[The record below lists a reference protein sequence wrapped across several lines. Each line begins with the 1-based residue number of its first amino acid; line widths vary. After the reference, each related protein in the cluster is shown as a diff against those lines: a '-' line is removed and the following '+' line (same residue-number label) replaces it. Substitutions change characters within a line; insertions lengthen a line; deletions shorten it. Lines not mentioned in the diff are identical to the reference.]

1 MEKLRDLRKQINKPM
16 REVANDLNISV
27 SALAGYETGTREPS
41 LSVLTSLADYYG
53 VTVDALL
60 RDEKRVPVVGDVKA
74 GIPAEAIEDLDPDEW
89 EEVDGNCKEYFALR
103 ITGTSM
109 QPRMSEGDVVI
120 VKKQNMVENGD
131 IAVVL
136 VGDEA
141 TCKKIKF
148 TKSGLYLI
156 GLNPDF
162 EPLFYSPEEC
172 VSLPV
177 RILGK
182 VVELRAKF

>member
-1 MEKLRDLRKQINKPM
+1 MNRLRDLRIDARKKLK
-16 REVANDLNISV
+16 EVASDLNIGV
-27 SALAGYETGTREPS
+27 STLAGYETAGREPS
-41 LSVLTSLADYYG
+41 FETLKRLADYYG
-53 VTVDALL
+53 VTIDYILG
-60 RDEKRVPVVGDVKA
+60 RENQVPVVGDVKA

-89 EEVDGNCKEYFALR
+89 EEVEGDCKEYFALR